1 MPTHPPDTPGFLD
14 RGRVRLLGGLVLLA
28 AGWFVVDR
36 LLVDRTAIVVGLLHS
51 RTGPDAATEEPMLE
65 AEIAALTEINTG
77 GGLLGRPVRW
87 VVADGASDPQSF
99 ARQAARLIRDEGV
112 CVLFGCWRTPGR
124 KAVLRVVEANDH
136 LLVFPARYEGLEQ
149 SRHVVYAGPVAS
161 QFVGP
166 GVRWLTEDR
175 GARRF
180 FLVTADDT
188 WGRSVEAIAEDLL
201 IGLGC
206 EIIGR
211 STVTAEQD
219 LVTTAA
225 AIAAARPD
233 AVISMLEWPISAK
246 LSRSLRGGGVR
257 SETTPLLVLP
267 LSAHV
272 VPGGESMTGAA
283 TVVATSAGPSSPTV
297 QRAPG
302 SPGEATAG
310 ARTAVGLW
318 AQAVRNA
325 DTTDVR
331 QVREAIRYGSLAE
344 ADGLLAVDPES
355 QHTWQRMRVAV
366 IRPDG
371 QEEDAAKPVP
381 APLRPFPF
389 PTTRSRSQ
397 WEQFTAVLVRRWG
410 GSWAPPTAIGN
421 GTGDSRP
428 GQPPSPERGTV
439 R

>member
-1 MPTHPPDTPGFLD
+1 
-14 RGRVRLLGGLVLLA
+14 
-28 AGWFVVDR
+28 
-36 LLVDRTAIVVGLLHS
+36 
-51 RTGPDAATEEPMLE
+51 
-65 AEIAALTEINTG
+65 
-77 GGLLGRPVRW
+77 
-87 VVADGASDPQSF
+87 
-99 ARQAARLIRDEGV
+99 
-112 CVLFGCWRTPGR
+112 
-124 KAVLRVVEANDH
+124 
-136 LLVFPARYEGLEQ
+136 
-149 SRHVVYAGPVAS
+149 
-161 QFVGP
+161 
-166 GVRWLTEDR
+166 
-175 GARRF
+175 
-180 FLVTADDT
+180 
-188 WGRSVEAIAEDLL
+188 
-201 IGLGC
+201 
-206 EIIGR
+206 
-211 STVTAEQD
+211 
-219 LVTTAA
+219 
-225 AIAAARPD
+225 
-233 AVISMLEWPISAK
+233 
-246 LSRSLRGGGVR
+246 
-257 SETTPLLVLP
+257 
-267 LSAHV
+267 
-272 VPGGESMTGAA
+272 MTGAA
-283 TVVATSAGPSSPTV
+283 TVVATSAGPSSPTG

-371 QEEDAAKPVP
+371 QKEDAAKPVP

-397 WEQFTAVLVRRWG
+397 WEQFTAALVRRWG